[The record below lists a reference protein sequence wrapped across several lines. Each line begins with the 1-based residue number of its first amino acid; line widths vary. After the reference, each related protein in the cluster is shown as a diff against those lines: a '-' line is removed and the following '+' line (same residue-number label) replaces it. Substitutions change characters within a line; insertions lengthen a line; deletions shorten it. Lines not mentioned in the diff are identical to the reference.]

1 MGHDDPLTDEPNDQG
16 ASTLTFTTTTAP
28 YGCWQWF
35 VAPPLVYSLGGKIT
49 RKLPFIAAFGVRL
62 STSFDR

>member
-1 MGHDDPLTDEPNDQG
+1 VGHDDPLTDEPNDQG
-16 ASTLTFTTTTAP
+16 VSTLTFTTTAP

-49 RKLPFIAAFGVRL
+49 RKLPFIAALGVRL